1 MFKVLIVDDEEWN
14 RDIIKNLGRWD
25 ELGMVVAGRPRTD
38 WRRCG

>member
-14 RDIIKNLGRWD
+14 RDIIKTWAG
-25 ELGMVVAGRPRTD
+25 GMNWAWWSRGRPRTD